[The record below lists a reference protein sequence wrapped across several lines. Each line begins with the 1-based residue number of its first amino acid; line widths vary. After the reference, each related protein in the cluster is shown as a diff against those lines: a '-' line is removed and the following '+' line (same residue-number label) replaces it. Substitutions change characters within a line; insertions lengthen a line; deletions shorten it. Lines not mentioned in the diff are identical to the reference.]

1 MSLQSAFNVT
11 QASSSVC
18 TDIITQEDDITEGIE
33 RFFISFSH
41 ADVPYTVDVSGAIA
55 TIEIID
61 NESKFCFTQS

>member
-11 QASSSVC
+11 QASDSVC
-18 TDIITQEDDITEGIE
+18 TDIITQEDDVTEGIE
-33 RFFISFSH
+33 RFVISFSH
-41 ADVPYTVDVSGAIA
+41 ATVPFTVDVIEAVA